1 MQNYKLLG
9 LALALT
15 TLFWSCDTEDEN
27 AYTVPDTYNFE
38 NVSYDGQ
45 LQRLQMLLE
54 MKNYLGSANT
64 PGTVLTADRLKAMY
78 ANDTDN
84 ANWTLEYDASKQLK
98 SKTFEQEQAVFEAM
112 MEAIA
117 DNSTSTVPAAEGQA
131 GVSVSTDGTKQ
142 YLLNE
147 KGVELAQLIEK
158 GLMGACF
165 YYQSLTVYFGDDRMN
180 VDNEDVVPGEGTAM
194 EHHWDEAFGYY
205 GVPVDFPLNKD
216 GIAFWGVYSDRR
228 DPILNCNQDM
238 MDAFIKGRAG
248 ISNDDL
254 KARDEAIS
262 EIRQTWETV
271 TGATA
276 ISYLNT
282 AVESFDDMAIR
293 AHALSE
299 AIAFTYA
306 IQFSPEKR
314 MTNAEVTAVLEDIAG
329 SSDFTQMDL
338 YNTTP
343 QRLEAAKL
351 KLADALGLMES
362 KDSF

>member
-1 MQNYKLLG
+1 MQNLKLLS

-15 TLFWSCDTEDEN
+15 ALFWSCDSEDDN
-27 AYTVPDTYNFE
+27 SYSLPDTYSFE

-45 LQRLQMLLE
+45 IQRLQMLQE
-54 MKNYLGSANT
+54 MKDYLNSANT
-64 PGTVLTADRLKAMY
+64 PGTVLDADRLKAMY
-78 ANDTDN
+78 ANDGAA
-84 ANWTLEYDASKQLK
+84 ANWSLEYDASKQLK
-98 SKTFEQEQAVFEAM
+98 SKTFEQEQAVFEQLL
-112 MEAIA
+112 EAIA

-131 GVSVSTDGTKQ
+131 GVAVSNDGAKQ
-142 YLLNE
+142 YLINE
-147 KGVELAQLIEK
+147 KGVEPTQLIEK

-165 YYQSLTVYFGDDRMN
+165 YYQALSVYFGDDRMN
-180 VDNEDVVPGEGTAM
+180 VDNETVVEGEGTEM

-205 GVPVDFPLNKD
+205 GVPRDFPMNTD
-216 GIAFWGVYSDRR
+216 GVAFWGKYSNSR
-228 DPILNCNQDM
+228 DAILNCNQTM
-238 MDAFIKGRAG
+238 MENFIKGRAG

-254 KARDEAIS
+254 TARDEAIA
-262 EIRQTWETV
+262 EIRQTWEMI

-282 AVESFDDMAIR
+282 ALESFDDMAIR

-314 MTNAEVTAVLEDIAG
+314 MNNAEVAAVLEDIAG
-329 SSDFTQMDL
+329 SSDFLEMDL

-343 QRLEAAKL
+343 ERLEAAKT
-351 KLADALGLMES
+351 KLAEALGLMES